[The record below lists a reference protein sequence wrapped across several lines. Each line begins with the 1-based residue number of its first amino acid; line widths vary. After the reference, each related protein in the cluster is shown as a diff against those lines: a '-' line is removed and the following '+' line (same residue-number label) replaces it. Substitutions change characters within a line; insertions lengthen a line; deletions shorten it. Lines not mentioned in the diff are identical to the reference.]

1 MLSSV
6 RFPGSAEPA
15 PGLPCCSLST
25 RRLNLG
31 IHFGFHVMTLVE
43 RFDAEVGKE
52 ADNQQFGHDVPD
64 GVVGLRLRH
73 PGEDTVI

>member
-1 MLSSV
+1 MISTLSSLRITALGNRSRNLADAMFRLHRCRGV
-6 RFPGSAEPA
+6 REQ
-15 PGLPCCSLST
+15 
-25 RRLNLG
+25 
-31 IHFGFHVMTLVE
+31 VMTLVE

-52 ADNQQFGHDVPD
+52 ADNQQFGHDVHD

>member
-6 RFPGSAEPA
+6 RFPCSAEPA
-15 PGLPCCSLST
+15 PGLPCRCLSA

-52 ADNQQFGHDVPD
+52 AERRVDEVGVLSPD
-64 GVVGLRLRH
+64 IVG
-73 PGEDTVI
+73 